1 MKTKK
6 VDKKKTL
13 AYAVAFYFTDVSVK
27 FMMGNAMYEY
37 VHTVYDRR
45 YDNGG
50 FNTLVIVYNYKRLKY
65 EAMDYKMKKLS
76 AYTVASNCTDLT
88 DIRDGIA
95 EIHEAMKTCVES
107 GKHIPSF
114 YVSRLAKLETK
125 KKKLE
130 KRTQVHMTVT
140 IRFFIDDDTLTM
152 AVRHCLFFKLE
163 PTRQNVMK
171 AIRDAVLNN
180 GRSILDF
187 PEAWGE
193 DLMDVSFFDV
203 ENAMKKLRSSFGL

>member
-1 MKTKK
+1 
-6 VDKKKTL
+6 
-13 AYAVAFYFTDVSVK
+13 
-27 FMMGNAMYEY
+27 
-37 VHTVYDRR
+37 
-45 YDNGG
+45 
-50 FNTLVIVYNYKRLKY
+50 
-65 EAMDYKMKKLS
+65 MKKLS

-88 DIRDGIA
+88 DRRDGIA
-95 EIHEAMKTCVES
+95 EIHEAMKARIES
-107 GKHIPSF
+107 GKHIPAF

-152 AVRHCLFFKLE
+152 AVRHCLFFKLG

-171 AIRDAVLNN
+171 AIRDTVRNN

-193 DLMDVSFFDV
+193 DLMDVSSADV
-203 ENAMKKLRSSFGL
+203 ENAMKKLRPLFGL

>member
-1 MKTKK
+1 
-6 VDKKKTL
+6 
-13 AYAVAFYFTDVSVK
+13 
-27 FMMGNAMYEY
+27 
-37 VHTVYDRR
+37 
-45 YDNGG
+45 
-50 FNTLVIVYNYKRLKY
+50 
-65 EAMDYKMKKLS
+65 MKKLS

-95 EIHEAMKTCVES
+95 EIHEAMKAR
-107 GKHIPSF
+107 IPAF

-152 AVRHCLFFKLE
+152 AVRHCLFFKLG

-171 AIRDAVLNN
+171 AIRDTVRNN

-193 DLMDVSFFDV
+193 DLMDVSSADV
-203 ENAMKKLRSSFGL
+203 ENAMKKLRPLFGL

>member
-1 MKTKK
+1 
-6 VDKKKTL
+6 
-13 AYAVAFYFTDVSVK
+13 
-27 FMMGNAMYEY
+27 
-37 VHTVYDRR
+37 
-45 YDNGG
+45 
-50 FNTLVIVYNYKRLKY
+50 
-65 EAMDYKMKKLS
+65 MKKLS

-95 EIHEAMKTCVES
+95 EIHEAMKARIES
-107 GKHIPSF
+107 GKHIPAF

-152 AVRHCLFFKLE
+152 AVRHCLFFKLG
-163 PTRQNVMK
+163 PTRHVMK
-171 AIRDAVLNN
+171 AIRDTVRNN

-193 DLMDVSFFDV
+193 DLMDVSSADV
-203 ENAMKKLRSSFGL
+203 KNAMKKLRPLFGL

>member
-1 MKTKK
+1 
-6 VDKKKTL
+6 
-13 AYAVAFYFTDVSVK
+13 
-27 FMMGNAMYEY
+27 
-37 VHTVYDRR
+37 
-45 YDNGG
+45 
-50 FNTLVIVYNYKRLKY
+50 
-65 EAMDYKMKKLS
+65 MKKLS
-76 AYTVASNCTDLT
+76 AYTVASNCTDWT

-95 EIHEAMKTCVES
+95 EIHEAMKACVES

-114 YVSRLAKLETK
+114 YVSRLGKLETK

-152 AVRHCLFFKLE
+152 AVRHCLFFKVE

-180 GRSILDF
+180 GRFILDC

-193 DLMDVSFFDV
+193 DLMDVSALDV
-203 ENAMKKLRSSFGL
+203 ENAMKKLRPSFGL

>member
-1 MKTKK
+1 
-6 VDKKKTL
+6 
-13 AYAVAFYFTDVSVK
+13 
-27 FMMGNAMYEY
+27 
-37 VHTVYDRR
+37 
-45 YDNGG
+45 
-50 FNTLVIVYNYKRLKY
+50 
-65 EAMDYKMKKLS
+65 MKKLS

-140 IRFFIDDDTLTM
+140 IRFFIPLQWQSGI
-152 AVRHCLFFKLE
+152 AFSSSWNRL
-163 PTRQNVMK
+163 
-171 AIRDAVLNN
+171 
-180 GRSILDF
+180 GR
-187 PEAWGE
+187 
-193 DLMDVSFFDV
+193 M
-203 ENAMKKLRSSFGL
+203 

>member
-1 MKTKK
+1 
-6 VDKKKTL
+6 
-13 AYAVAFYFTDVSVK
+13 
-27 FMMGNAMYEY
+27 
-37 VHTVYDRR
+37 
-45 YDNGG
+45 
-50 FNTLVIVYNYKRLKY
+50 
-65 EAMDYKMKKLS
+65 MKKLS

-95 EIHEAMKTCVES
+95 EIHEAMKARIES
-107 GKHIPSF
+107 GKHIPAF

-152 AVRHCLFFKLE
+152 AVRHCLFFKLG

-171 AIRDAVLNN
+171 AIRDTIRNN

-187 PEAWGE
+187 PEA
-193 DLMDVSFFDV
+193 
-203 ENAMKKLRSSFGL
+203 

>member
-1 MKTKK
+1 
-6 VDKKKTL
+6 
-13 AYAVAFYFTDVSVK
+13 
-27 FMMGNAMYEY
+27 
-37 VHTVYDRR
+37 
-45 YDNGG
+45 
-50 FNTLVIVYNYKRLKY
+50 
-65 EAMDYKMKKLS
+65 
-76 AYTVASNCTDLT
+76 
-88 DIRDGIA
+88 
-95 EIHEAMKTCVES
+95 
-107 GKHIPSF
+107 
-114 YVSRLAKLETK
+114 
-125 KKKLE
+125 
-130 KRTQVHMTVT
+130 MTVT

-203 ENAMKKLRSSFGL
+203 ENAMKKLRSFFQKRTKNFEYNLFSSSNLCIRKKFHGIQKRDDSGLGIIG